1 MPRKIRE
8 HPYLTEPR
16 PTLLVV
22 GYLDQGL
29 SFVGPFPNL
38 KAAHD
43 YANHAEMAAQQE
55 DPRYA
60 AFTAKWETVDLAAPV
75 VEET

>member
-1 MPRKIRE
+1 
-8 HPYLTEPR
+8 
-16 PTLLVV
+16 
-22 GYLDQGL
+22 LDQGL